1 MADTS
6 KLGGASTGAAPAG
19 ESSLSGAPSPAPNPA
34 PNPASSPTPN
44 PAGAPNPVV
53 ISIARDYGAE
63 GHEIGVL
70 LEKHLGIPLYDN
82 ELLVRSALSSG
93 VDVGQLASFDEKNTS
108 GPLTFLPDV
117 TDQRTTSERFFQAMR
132 QTILD
137 LGMSRT
143 CIIEGRL
150 SDYILRDNPNLIR
163 VLITAPL
170 EERVHIVSKK
180 RGISNIEGK
189 FIVRSKQK
197 EREKFYTRFS
207 GGKWDMHMGKD
218 LVVDRSVWGRE
229 GCCDIIS
236 AAYAYR
242 CQHRRG

>member
-1 MADTS
+1 MSDKS
-6 KLGGASTGAAPAG
+6 KFA
-19 ESSLSGAPSPAPNPA
+19 GAPDSSISVPGSAPTKGPD
-34 PNPASSPTPN
+34 S
-44 PAGAPNPVV
+44 AGAPNPVV

-93 VDVGQLASFDEKNTS
+93 VEVGELASFDEKNAS
-108 GPLTFLPDV
+108 GPLTYLPDV

-163 VLITAPL
+163 VLITAPMD
-170 EERVHIVSKK
+170 ERVRIVSTK
-180 RGISNIEGK
+180 RHISAIEGK
-189 FIVRSKQK
+189 FLVRSKQK

-218 LVVDRSVWGRE
+218 LVVDHSVWGRE
-229 GCCDIIS
+229 GCCQIIS
-236 AAYAYR
+236 AAYQYR
-242 CQHRRG
+242 CAHRLG